1 MRWAFLSLQL
11 FFHINQD
18 VEKEIRKENIPYTLS
33 NSSVRQRAMGET
45 ALLGNPME
53 TSICK
58 SIFAHIYRGHGMSQL
73 KLCPHCGMEPEE
85 SIDINTNEM

>member
-1 MRWAFLSLQL
+1 MTKTKPKLWDLEQTDST
-11 FFHINQD
+11 
-18 VEKEIRKENIPYTLS
+18 PLS

-58 SIFAHIYRGHGMSQL
+58 SIFAHIYQGHGLSQQ
-73 KLCPHCGMEPEE
+73 KICPRCEMEPEE
-85 SIDINTNEM
+85 STNMNGNEM